1 MLYKK
6 ANIIKA
12 IFCYLFDRPR
22 YISMAVA
29 HNMAI
34 NLEARDLRKL
44 YEEGK
49 YPTEESLKEME
60 SSIINFANLLQE
72 KIVKSLFLV
81 TFLLALMLVAGYF
94 TDAIHPSLSFDTK
107 YVLSVLGALLLVWSS
122 LISLGPELGTY
133 KGKALHEVF
142 FVVFRTAL
150 LISGTLCLV
159 LVFAF

>member
-1 MLYKK
+1 
-6 ANIIKA
+6 
-12 IFCYLFDRPR
+12 
-22 YISMAVA
+22 
-29 HNMAI
+29 
-34 NLEARDLRKL
+34 
-44 YEEGK
+44 
-49 YPTEESLKEME
+49 ME
-60 SSIINFANLLQE
+60 SSIINAANLLQE

-81 TFLLALMLVAGYF
+81 TFLLVLMLVAGYF

-133 KGKALHEVF
+133 KGEALHEVF
-142 FVVFRTAL
+142 FAAFRNTL